1 MKAFLFLSLIF
12 FVFSEEEDDESICEK
27 IATKDACLNQKLD
40 SNDDYCCMF
49 SYQYSEEEEETFT
62 SCTLYSKNYLGLLKD
77 KKTMTVLREEVGFRT
92 TRNPDAYEESEK
104 YNSKLKIECNDDSV
118 EVDPNSFV
126 FSQEEKSLFESENH
140 CLSYFEKYLDGREK
154 ANDSICQKGTLTKN
168 AADEGFICG
177 FYNMTFKLGE
187 GETKNY
193 QTCFMVNNE
202 DIKTGRLNSF
212 TRYYLDEMGIEALD
226 EDNELDLNYI
236 FEVTV
241 GNSTA
246 SYKEGTI
253 IDEDNEG
260 NEVNDNKGNEG
271 NESNKANED
280 NEDNEGNESNKGN
293 ESSDT
298 KRDGNDNKSDMIKI
312 SKYLLLFLILF

>member
-40 SNDDYCCMF
+40 SNDDYCCMA
-49 SYQYSEEEEETFT
+49 SYQYSEEEDEGELPLD
-62 SCTLYSKNYLGLLKD
+62 SCILYNKNYLGILKD
-77 KKTMTVLREEVGFRT
+77 KKTMAVLREEVGFRT

-104 YNSKLKIECNDDSV
+104 SNYKLKIECNDGSV
-118 EVDPNSFV
+118 EVDPNSYV

-140 CLSYFEKYLDGREK
+140 CLSYFEKYLDGKDK

-202 DIKTGRLNSF
+202 DIKSGKLSAF
-212 TRYYLDEMGIEALD
+212 TKYYLDEMGIEALD

-241 GNSTA
+241 GSSTA

-253 IDEDNEG
+253 INEGNEGNKVNDNKVNEG
-260 NEVNDNKGNEG
+260 NEVNEGNKGNEG
-271 NESNKANED
+271 
-280 NEDNEGNESNKGN
+280 
-293 ESSDT
+293 SDT
-298 KRDGNDNKSDMIKI
+298 KSDGNDDKSDMIKI
-312 SKYLLLFLILF
+312 SKYLILFIILF